1 MLQHKLEPPYDPCVI
16 FETDDFLVVDK
27 PPFLLS
33 HPTRRNDRPSL
44 LSWLAE
50 NRGGSSFFLANR
62 LDRET
67 SGLMLVGKD
76 AAAAS
81 SLGRLMEKRL
91 IEKEYLAIVWG
102 KLNCDFLEIDAP
114 LGYIGISEEN
124 PVAIRQG
131 IRPDGS
137 PAITVV
143 RSLCSGEEMS
153 LLRVSPK
160 TGRLHQI
167 RVHLS
172 TICHPIVGDKIYGP
186 DPNCF
191 LQFAAHG
198 WSPELAERLCLARHA
213 LHASRLSFHWRGDD
227 LNVTSP
233 LPPDLN
239 NFLRERGMAIR
250 PI

>member
-1 MLQHKLEPPYDPCVI
+1 MQPGILEPPYEPHIVL
-16 FETDDFLVVDK
+16 ESDDFLVVDK

-44 LSWLAE
+44 LSWLAKE
-50 NRGGSSFFLANR
+50 RRGSSFFLANR

-67 SGLMLVGKD
+67 SGLVLVGKD

-81 SLGRLMEKRL
+81 SFGRLMEKRL

-102 KLNCDFLEIDAP
+102 KLACDFLQIDAP

-131 IRPDGS
+131 IRQEGT

-143 RSLCSGEEMS
+143 RSLFSGEEIS
-153 LLRVSPK
+153 LLRAFPK

-167 RVHLS
+167 RAHLS
-172 TICHPIVGDKIYGP
+172 AIRHPIVGDKIYGP
-186 DPNCF
+186 DPKFF
-191 LQFAAHG
+191 LQFAAQG
-198 WSPELAERLCLARHA
+198 WSPELAEQLCLARHA
-213 LHASRLSFHWRGDD
+213 LHASRLSFHWQGREV
-227 LNVTSP
+227 NITSP
-233 LPPDLN
+233 FPSDLSVFLQQRGIPLPLS
-239 NFLRERGMAIR
+239 
-250 PI
+250 

>member
-1 MLQHKLEPPYDPCVI
+1 MLEPPYEPRVV
-16 FETDDFLVVDK
+16 FESEDFLIVDK

-44 LSWLAE
+44 LSWLANE
-50 NRGGSSFFLANR
+50 RRGSSFFLANR

-81 SLGRLMEKRL
+81 SLGRLMERRL

-102 KLNCDFLEIDAP
+102 KLACDFLQIEAP

-131 IRPDGS
+131 IRPEGA

-143 RSLCSGEEMS
+143 RSLCSGEKITV
-153 LLRVSPK
+153 LRAFPK

-172 TICHPIVGDKIYGP
+172 AIRHPIVGDKIYGP
-186 DPNCF
+186 DPKFF
-191 LQFAAHG
+191 LQFAAQG
-198 WSPELAERLCLARHA
+198 WSPELAESLCLPRHA
-213 LHASRLSFHWRGDD
+213 LHASRLSFRWQGKD
-227 LNVTSP
+227 LNVSSP
-233 LPPDLN
+233 LPPDLGG
-239 NFLRERGMAIR
+239 FLRQRGIAL
-250 PI
+250 PAA

>member
-1 MLQHKLEPPYDPCVI
+1 MPQLTLKPPYPPRIV
-16 FETDDFLVVDK
+16 FENDDFLVVDK

-33 HPTRRNDRPSL
+33 HPTRRNDRPSV
-44 LSWLAE
+44 LSWLTQERNGA
-50 NRGGSSFFLANR
+50 SFFLANR

-67 SGLMLVGKD
+67 SGLVLVGKD

-81 SLGRLMEKRL
+81 ALGRLMEKRL

-102 KLNCDFLEIDAP
+102 RLACDFLRIDAP
-114 LGYIGISEEN
+114 LGYIGISEGN

-131 IRPDGS
+131 IRAEGA
-137 PAITVV
+137 PAITVL
-143 RSLCSGEEMS
+143 RSLCSGEEVS
-153 LLRVSPK
+153 LLRAFPK

-172 TICHPIVGDKIYGP
+172 AIRHPVVGDKIYGP

-198 WSPELAERLCLARHA
+198 WTPELAERLCLNRHA
-213 LHASRLSFHWRGDD
+213 LHASRLSFRWQGKE
-227 LNVTSP
+227 VAVAAP
-233 LPPDLN
+233 LPPDLTG
-239 NFLRERGMAIR
+239 FLRERGIAHH
-250 PI
+250 PA